1 MIINLFLIKN
11 IHFFTKT
18 ECCCFF
24 CQWVKYEDQNYIT
37 CNSLI
42 SSTSQIAD
50 ILSVIDEMIYAA
62 ALVFKILVIYRLDF
76 YLKFAEKNLEL

>member
-1 MIINLFLIKN
+1 M
-11 IHFFTKT
+11 FF
-18 ECCCFF
+18 FF
-24 CQWVKYEDQNYIT
+24 CQRVKYEDQNYIT
-37 CNSLI
+37 CNSLT

-50 ILSVIDEMIYAA
+50 ILSLIDEMIYAA